1 MDNCGV
7 YCIYFTDIDNKY
19 YIGCSTNLSKRIQEH
34 RSALSSNRHTNT
46 HLQNAYNKY
55 GSPIIEILE
64 YCSIDN
70 IFEQEI
76 FYIKEF
82 DSYKQGFN
90 KTTGGDGGGFG
101 EGSPGAKY
109 TEEDYI
115 TVLKAIAYT
124 NDTFSK
130 ISIYTGVSVDTIKHI
145 SRMGSHGYLEQVEPE
160 AYAIVKSKYNNR
172 DNSASSKGI
181 SYPILISPDGKEY
194 IVNNV
199 HKFAKEHDLQ
209 YQNLHKVL
217 VGKRKSH
224 KNWRI
229 KI

>member
-34 RSALSSNRHTNT
+34 KSALSSNRHTNS

-55 GSPIIEILE
+55 SSPIIEVLE
-64 YCSIDN
+64 YCSIDKVY
-70 IFEQEI
+70 EQEI

-90 KTTGGDGGGFG
+90 KTTGGDGSGFG
-101 EGSPGAKY
+101 EGNSNAKY

-124 NDTFSK
+124 NDPFSK
-130 ISIYTGVSVDTIKHI
+130 ISEYTGVSIFTIKHI
-145 SRMGSHGYLEQVEPE
+145 SSISSHGYLEQIEPE
-160 AYAIVKSKYNNR
+160 AYAIVRAKYNNR
-172 DNSASSKGI
+172 DNSAKSKDI
-181 SYPILISPDGKEY
+181 KYPTIISPEGIEY
-194 IVNNV
+194 TVDNV
-199 HKFAKEHDLQ
+199 HKFAEKHGLQ

-217 VGKRKSH
+217 TNKRKSH
-224 KNWRI
+224 KLWKL

>member
-19 YIGCSTNLSKRIQEH
+19 YIGCSTNLQKRLQEH
-34 RSALSSNRHTNT
+34 RSALSNYRHTNT
-46 HLQNAYNKY
+46 HLQSAYNKY
-55 GSPIIEILE
+55 GEPSIEILE
-64 YCSIDN
+64 YCSIAN
-70 IFEQEI
+70 VFEQEI

-82 DSYKQGFN
+82 DSYKNGFN

-101 EGSPGAKY
+101 EGSSGAKY

-130 ISIYTGVSVDTIKHI
+130 ISAYTGVSIDTIKHI
-145 SRMGSHGYLEQVEPE
+145 SRMSSHGYLEQLEPE

-172 DNSASSKGI
+172 NNSAGFKGI
-181 SYPILISPDGKEY
+181 NYPLIISPTGIEY
-194 IVNNV
+194 VVSNV
-199 HKFAKEHDLQ
+199 HKFAEEHGLQ

-217 VGKRKSH
+217 TNKRRNH
-224 KNWRI
+224 KGW
-229 KI
+229 KLK